1 MSKLP
6 LSSLLV
12 AFAFVFFVASGLR
25 AQEGVSYFH
34 PEKYERATTTDDKG
48 LIQWDKHA
56 ELKCP
61 TCKGSGK
68 AKCTT
73 CVRFFEDAPKCI
85 ECKRNK
91 ERDVVCR
98 PCAGTG
104 TMPDPLEKVLCSGC
118 MGASFLLCDL
128 CGGGGRIK
136 ITETKWA
143 DCPCCKGEGGYK
155 CGVCNGARLVE
166 TAAVKPALKDA
177 NAAAVAK
184 ALAATDASLKAIEGF
199 TPKGGQDIRKDVKAL
214 GKLFEAAGAVHP
226 SLKRSAKVLEDYMN
240 RVYAGAQYQG
250 HEEKEVAAL
259 SRLKGGADYYL
270 KHQKRMLELAQKRAE
285 ANAKVAAEQKGK

>member
-1 MSKLP
+1 VTKPSY
-6 LSSLLV
+6 
-12 AFAFVFFVASGLR
+12 FVAAIVFLLACCAALR
-25 AQEGVSYFH
+25 AQEGISYFH
-34 PEKYERATTTDDKG
+34 PEKFERATKADDKG
-48 LIQWDKHA
+48 LLQWDKHA

-85 ECKRNK
+85 ECKRHK
-91 ERDVVCR
+91 EREVVCR

-155 CGVCNGARLVE
+155 CGVCNGTRLVE

-177 NAAAVAK
+177 NVAALAK
-184 ALAATDASLKAIEGF
+184 ALAATDASQKAIEAF
-199 TPKGGQDIRKDVKAL
+199 TPKGGADIRKDVKAF
-214 GKLFEAAGAVHP
+214 GKLMETAGAVHP
-226 SLKRSAKVLEDYMN
+226 SLKRSAKVLEEYMN
-240 RVYAGAQYQG
+240 RVYAGSQYQG
-250 HEEKEVAAL
+250 HEEKEVNAL
-259 SRLKGGADYYL
+259 NRLKGGADYYL
-270 KHQKRMLELAQKRAE
+270 KHQRRMLDLAHKRAE
-285 ANAKVAAEQKGK
+285 ANAKLAAEQKGK